1 MKEDFVVTA
10 TRSMKGYASL
20 VLEHLVKMPSFAP
33 FAEGMNGVDALSVD
47 RFADGEMEVVL
58 NASIRG
64 KEVVLFS
71 GAARNEAGIAVEE
84 AKIELYHTIDVLAR
98 SQAKKIIVF
107 EPYVSCARS
116 DRTMRR
122 SSVGLWVHFK
132 TLTAL
137 GVDHI
142 VTYQLHSDKSKSMLD
157 PTLCVLDD
165 IDAFNL
171 LSKYICDKYIRDK
184 ETLDAV
190 VRKEWVFC
198 SVDAGGEKIARSF
211 ANSFGTQL
219 VVAHKQRDYTKT
231 NTIESIRILSAAPIK
246 GKKIWIVDD
255 MIDTGGSVTSL
266 ARALAR
272 RKPAEINIMAVH
284 APFSGKAQQRIGKL
298 YKSGILNH
306 LIVADTVH
314 CLPSMPLAMPRLDVV
329 SSARLSANIIRNIIA
344 NHSMSGIRKS
354 FNAEEYI
361 NKPDLF

>member
-1 MKEDFVVTA
+1 
-10 TRSMKGYASL
+10 MKGYASL